1 MTQKSINM
9 LFIVTVVAMNVLG
22 VGIIWPV
29 LPNLIEQMVGG
40 TVSSGAYYYA
50 IIGILYAGAQFV
62 FSPLIGSLSD
72 RFGRRPILIVSQMG
86 LALDYLL
93 TAFAPTLIWLAF
105 ARLIGGVLGATMSAA
120 NAYMTDISEP
130 EERARH
136 FGYLGAAFGVGF
148 IAGPLIGGLLGAHD
162 LRLPFIVAAIIC
174 SLNALFGI
182 FFVKESLPQKDR
194 RAFDKATINP
204 FHSLIRVARFPALK
218 ALFTTFF
225 LTAVGQRG
233 LESVWVLFTQFR
245 FGWSITQASL
255 SLAYVGFVS
264 VVAQT
269 LIVGPLVKRFGEYQ
283 MMVFGF
289 ALSVVSLFA
298 YALATEEALVY
309 VLITFHVLGNAL
321 SNPTLQSL
329 SANRVAAD
337 SQGLL
342 QGVFGS
348 LNSIAII
355 IGPFAASMILS
366 HVSGPNP
373 IVNMPGA
380 WFIICAMF
388 YSVGLYVSFSAR
400 AQLYPKSL

>member
-1 MTQKSINM
+1 MNM
-9 LFIVTVVAMNVLG
+9 LG

-29 LPNLIEQMVGG
+29 LPNLIEQMIGG
-40 TVSSGAYYYA
+40 TVSSAAYYYA
-50 IIGILYAGAQFV
+50 IIGVLYAGAQFI

-72 RFGRRPILIVSQMG
+72 RFGRKPILIVSQLG

-105 ARLIGGVLGATMSAA
+105 ARLIGGVLGATMAAA

-130 EERARH
+130 AERARH

-148 IAGPLIGGLLGAHD
+148 IAGPLIGGILGAED
-162 LRLPFIVAAIIC
+162 LRVPFLVAATIC
-174 SLNALFGI
+174 ALNVVFGV
-182 FFVKESLPQKDR
+182 FFVKESLPQTDR
-194 RAFDKATINP
+194 RPFDKATINP
-204 FHSLIRVARFPALK
+204 FHSLMRVARFPALG

-269 LIVGPLVKRFGEYQ
+269 LIVGSFVKRYGEYR
-283 MMVFGF
+283 MMVIGF
-289 ALSVVSLFA
+289 SLSIVSLFS
-298 YALATEEALVY
+298 YALATEETLVY
-309 VLITFHVLGNAL
+309 LLITFHVLGNAL
-321 SNPTLQSL
+321 SSPILQSL

-366 HVSGPNP
+366 HVSGPDP

-388 YSVGLYVSFSAR
+388 YAVGLYVCFAAR
-400 AQLYPKSL
+400 SQLLQK